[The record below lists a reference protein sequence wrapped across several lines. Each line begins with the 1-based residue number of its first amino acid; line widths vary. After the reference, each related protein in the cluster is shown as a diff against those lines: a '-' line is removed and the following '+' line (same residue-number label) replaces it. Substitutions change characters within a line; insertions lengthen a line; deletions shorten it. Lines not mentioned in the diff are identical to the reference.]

1 MENTEQGTQTVNS
14 GDNTEVQ
21 ENVQNSVEVA
31 PVQQKEKTF
40 TQEEV
45 NAFIQSRIGRMKE
58 QAAKE
63 TQAEYNQKLQELHDR
78 EIKILVKEKLSERG
92 MPRELAD
99 VITCTDEKD
108 LTNKLDA
115 IQAIYD
121 KKTDKKETPAGF
133 IRIGAEQNNET
144 GGTDPVRKAM
154 GLDRKD

>member
-1 MENTEQGTQTVNS
+1 MENTEQGTQTVYS
-14 GDNTEVQ
+14 GNNTEVQ
-21 ENVQNSVEVA
+21 G
-31 PVQQKEKTF
+31 KEKTF

-45 NAFIQSRIGRMKE
+45 NSFIQSRIGRMKE

-63 TQAEYNQKLQELHDR
+63 TQAEYAQKLQELHDR
-78 EIKILVKEKLSERG
+78 EIRILIKEKLNERG
-92 MPRELAD
+92 MPIELAD

-108 LTNKLDA
+108 LISKLDA

-121 KKTDKKETPAGF
+121 EKTDKKETPAGF
-133 IRIGAEQNNET
+133 IRIGAEQNNEA

>member
-1 MENTEQGTQTVNS
+1 MENTEQGTQTVYS
-14 GDNTEVQ
+14 GNNTEVQ
-21 ENVQNSVEVA
+21 G
-31 PVQQKEKTF
+31 KEKTF

-45 NAFIQSRIGRMKE
+45 NSFIQSRIGRMKE

-63 TQAEYNQKLQELHDR
+63 TQAEYAQKLQELHDR
-78 EIKILVKEKLSERG
+78 EIRILIKEKLNERG
-92 MPRELAD
+92 MPIELAD

-108 LTNKLDA
+108 LISKLDA

-133 IRIGAEQNNET
+133 IRIGAEQNNEA

>member
-1 MENTEQGTQTVNS
+1 MENTKQGTQTANM
-14 GDNTEVQ
+14 GGNAEVQ
-21 ENVQNSVEVA
+21 GSVQNSVEVA

-45 NAFIQSRIGRMKE
+45 NAFIHSRIGRMKE

-63 TQAEYNQKLQELHDR
+63 TQEEYAQKLKELHDR
-78 EIKILVKEKLSERG
+78 EIKILVKEKLNERG

-108 LTNKLDA
+108 LTSKLDA

-121 KKTDKKETPAGF
+121 KKTEKKETPIGF
-133 IRIGAEQNNET
+133 MQIGAAQNNDT
-144 GGTDPVRKAM
+144 GSTDPVRKAM